1 MGFIC
6 WMNLAGRRLEAG
18 LGILLELQFV
28 ESYWVCYC
36 IPNFPC
42 KCGWH
47 LKESYKSVI
56 QKASSA
62 VAESVKTL
70 GIVSRNGASP
80 VIPEASSQG
89 LGSEPL
95 SLVTYR
101 LSIFR
106 QASNG
111 PSFHI
116 CVTWIT
122 VVPFD
127 MLGRFTNS
135 LSNCLLNTSGT
146 ILDSGDRAVNKMDK
160 NPCLIAFIF

>member
-1 MGFIC
+1 MDFTC

-47 LKESYKSVI
+47 LKESHKSVI

-70 GIVSRNGASP
+70 GIVLRNGASP
-80 VIPEASSQG
+80 LIPEAWSQG
-89 LGSEPL
+89 LASEPL

-106 QASNG
+106 QASKWPKLPHLCNMNYSSAFWLVG
-111 PSFHI
+111 WVKQDSLIHLVI
-116 CVTWIT
+116 VYWILQAL
-122 VVPFD
+122 F
-127 MLGRFTNS
+127 
-135 LSNCLLNTSGT
+135 
-146 ILDSGDRAVNKMDK
+146 
-160 NPCLIAFIF
+160 